1 MNAELVAYFRQ
12 LIVPGEREGVE
23 GVFVHARPGHDWG
36 QYLDGSV
43 HGVLLETDTA
53 QAESYHVGFD
63 DNREDIAQA
72 HRILR
77 PGGHLLL
84 VAPPSQPTGH
94 TGVCWAED
102 YGFEVRD
109 AIMIAD
115 HPADGDRMHYVAK
128 ASRAEKE
135 AGLDHLEEK
144 VFGMSG
150 GAQGAIARS
159 HEEGEEAED
168 SYEAAQGIGLNRTK
182 KRRNTHPTV
191 KPVEVME
198 RLLRAVPDEQ
208 PVVDPFMGS
217 GTTGLAALRTGHD
230 FIGVEREGDYLT
242 IADGRIRHWNRVDA
256 GWTGAYVESDHVSAE
271 ADEPAPTLT
280 IDDLFGL

>member
-1 MNAELVAYFRQ
+1 MNTELVTYLEQ
-12 LIVPGEREGVE
+12 LITPGEAQGVE
-23 GVFVHARPGHDWG
+23 GVFVHARLGYDWG
-36 QYLDGSV
+36 QHLDGSV
-43 HGVLLETDTA
+43 HGILLETT
-53 QAESYHVGFD
+53 
-63 DNREDIAQA
+63 DNQDIAQA
-72 HRILR
+72 HRVLR

-84 VAPPSQPTGH
+84 VSPPEQPTGH

-109 AIMIAD
+109 AIMVAD
-115 HPADGDRMHYVAK
+115 SIEDGDRMHYVAK
-128 ASRAEKE
+128 ASRSEKE

-159 HEEGEEAED
+159 IGEGDEGED

-198 RLLRAVPDEQ
+198 RLLRTVPSTDT
-208 PVVDPFMGS
+208 VVDPFMGS
-217 GTTGLAALRTGHD
+217 GTTGLAALRTEHD
-230 FIGVEREGDYLT
+230 FIGVEREGEYLK
-242 IADGRIRHWNRVDA
+242 IADGRIKHWNHASA
-256 GWTGAYVESDHVSAE
+256 GWSGAAIESELAE
-271 ADEPAPTLT
+271 PEVKEEAVTLSL
-280 IDDLFGL
+280 DDLFGL

>member
-1 MNAELVAYFRQ
+1 MNAELMAYLER
-12 LIVPGEREGVE
+12 LITPGETQGVE
-23 GVFVHARPGHDWG
+23 GVFVCASPGYDWG
-36 QYLDGSV
+36 QHLDGSV
-43 HGVLLETDTA
+43 HGVLLEADVT
-53 QAESYHVGFD
+53 QAVSHHVGFD
-63 DNREDIAQA
+63 DNQEDIAQA

-84 VAPPSQPTGH
+84 VSPSDEPTGH
-94 TGVCWAED
+94 SRVCWAED

-109 AIMIAD
+109 AIMVAD
-115 HPADGDRMHYVAK
+115 APEDGGRMHYVAK

-159 HEEGEEAED
+159 EDDGEDAED

-182 KRRNTHPTV
+182 RRRNTHPTV
-191 KPVEVME
+191 KPVEIME
-198 RLLRAVPDEQ
+198 RLLQAVPTEQ

-217 GTTGLAALRTGHD
+217 GTTGVAALGTGHD
-230 FIGVEREGDYLT
+230 FIGVEREGEYLT
-242 IADGRIRHWNRVDA
+242 IADGRVRHWNRAEA
-256 GWTGAYVESDHVSAE
+256 GWSGASVESDLPEEPKAE
-271 ADEPAPTLT
+271 AEALTL
-280 IDDLFGL
+280 DDLFGL